1 MIKEGEKMKK
11 VFLFIICVIMTL
23 TLVTGCTN
31 NEKDVNTSVNNN
43 QNKQIELKEA
53 SRYTESSDSLG
64 IQIDLLKNNEVTLFI

>member
-1 MIKEGEKMKK
+1 MKK